1 MEHSQTA
8 AGNLALTPTPRVIT
22 IAATQAPETKK
33 LRVAAYA
40 RVSSKSEE
48 QLNSFAAQNAYYT
61 ELITKNPDWEFVDV
75 YADEG
80 VTGTSTAKRDDFN
93 RMMADCKRGRIDKI
107 LVKSTSRFARNIKD
121 CLEATRQLKEI
132 GVGVCFEEQ
141 NIDSSMLSGEML
153 VAFFSAL
160 SQKESQS
167 ISADM
172 RWSVRRRMRAGK
184 FNTCRAPY
192 GFRLGKGT
200 LEITPEEAEIVRDI
214 YERYLRG
221 QSSRDIA
228 RELTRAHDKR
238 WNRQSIEYI
247 LKNERYCGNAVMP
260 KRYATDTFP
269 VQMKRNRGER
279 EMYYVSGINEPIIT
293 VEQFESV
300 QRLMKR
306 KESARERREHSFSG
320 MIKCGR
326 CGTTFRQKQ
335 VNHIWYWSCRTHEEV
350 SGSCEITQIP
360 ESVIENAF
368 LRLYDELKYHLDI
381 LTQMQKDLQAAH
393 KGRLLWS
400 LDIVELNSKISDITR
415 QDRLLTEL
423 KKQGIVD
430 PDIFI
435 SRRNA
440 LAEQLRTAKIEKERI
455 LNADE
460 DTTIA
465 QTQAL
470 IDILNEGPDFLDT
483 FDGELFSELV
493 DKIIV
498 ESNEQLRFRLINGL
512 ELTGSIERTV
522 R

>member
-1 MEHSQTA
+1 
-8 AGNLALTPTPRVIT
+8 
-22 IAATQAPETKK
+22 
-33 LRVAAYA
+33 
-40 RVSSKSEE
+40 
-48 QLNSFAAQNAYYT
+48 
-61 ELITKNPDWEFVDV
+61 
-75 YADEG
+75 
-80 VTGTSTAKRDDFN
+80 
-93 RMMADCKRGRIDKI
+93 
-107 LVKSTSRFARNIKD
+107 
-121 CLEATRQLKEI
+121 
-132 GVGVCFEEQ
+132 
-141 NIDSSMLSGEML
+141 
-153 VAFFSAL
+153 
-160 SQKESQS
+160 
-167 ISADM
+167 
-172 RWSVRRRMRAGK
+172 
-184 FNTCRAPY
+184 
-192 GFRLGKGT
+192 
-200 LEITPEEAEIVRDI
+200 
-214 YERYLRG
+214 
-221 QSSRDIA
+221 
-228 RELTRAHDKR
+228 
-238 WNRQSIEYI
+238 
-247 LKNERYCGNAVMP
+247 
-260 KRYATDTFP
+260 
-269 VQMKRNRGER
+269 
-279 EMYYVSGINEPIIT
+279 MYYVSGINEPIIT

-335 VNHIWYWSCRTHEEV
+335 VNHIWYWSCRMHEEV

-470 IDILNEGPDFLDT
+470 IDILDEGPDFLDT